1 MSKAC
6 KSRTYCTEKGKQKWA
21 EGYTAYLSEEAKKRE
36 RKRVSISEKLREDV
50 KIKREHRKEFSK
62 QDSVFYDL
70 YEDPDTTHDK
80 PKSDFYKN
88 LADFLNNRESE
99 FVIDEIFKE
108 EDRWKYEFSSDCPGS
123 IKVLKGKDLVMHL
136 RSDQFGF
143 SAPRR
148 VSNYSNTLKN
158 KYPYWRYITQDDAVP
173 PMNKR
178 IETVLNCVWITR
190 GIGGSFLW
198 PIVKKGGN
206 FKSLYNIYRG
216 IRSYIQDRV
225 DLTLLEIKEFYDI
238 FPNSCPCPYCAIGKY
253 NKAHKRN
260 RLLRYAD
267 KDMIVEWLSHF
278 KNFETYV
285 RFFMFEDFVD
295 SKYNPLDMT
304 RYNQTRNDTESSN
317 AIVKSGSIKDEK
329 TSQNDLLNCSHR
341 LKSALDFLIENTQKR
356 NEKIERVL
364 KAKTN
369 SDITPKS
376 GNTCSS

>member
-1 MSKAC
+1 MLEVC
-6 KSRTYCTEKGKQKWA
+6 KPKTYCTEKDWQEWFD
-21 EGYTAYLSEEAKKRE
+21 EYTAYLSKEAEGCGQVRIPK
-36 RKRVSISEKLREDV
+36 
-50 KIKREHRKEFSK
+50 
-62 QDSVFYDL
+62 YL
-70 YEDPDTTHDK
+70 YKDPDTTHNK
-80 PKSDFYKN
+80 PESDFYIN

-99 FVIDEIFKE
+99 FVKDEIFKE
-108 EDRWKYEFSSDCPGS
+108 EDRWEYEFSSDYPGS
-123 IKVLKGKDLVMHL
+123 IKVLKGKNLVMRL

-148 VSNYSNTLKN
+148 VSETSNSLRN
-158 KYPYWRYITQDDAVP
+158 VYPYWSYIVQGKVGQER
-173 PMNKR
+173 NKR
-178 IETVLNCVWITR
+178 IRTVLNCVWITR

-238 FPNSCPCPYCAIGKY
+238 FPDSCPCPYCAIGKY

-278 KNFETYV
+278 KDFKNYV

-317 AIVKSGSIKDEK
+317 AIVTSGSKKDTDALK
-329 TSQNDLLNCSHR
+329 ADLLKPEH
-341 LKSALDFLIENTQKR
+341 LKSALDFLKENTQKR
-356 NEKIERVL
+356 NEKIVRVL